1 VKPCAANILVCRD
14 PQAVAEEAA
23 EQFICAAQR
32 SVAERGAFFVALSG
46 GYSPRGTY
54 KYLASEA
61 IRDQVPWGKTFVSF
75 TDERCVPPDH
85 EESNYKLVNDL
96 LLSKVPISPSNVC
109 RFPGELPPV
118 EAALQYEQVLR
129 YRMGQDPR
137 FDFILLGMGQDTH
150 TASLFPNS
158 PALNESTR
166 LAVENFVAR
175 LNAYR
180 LTLTIPVLRN
190 ARQIVILAL
199 GKQKASAVR
208 DVLQGPTDEQAH
220 PVQAI
225 RPKNGR
231 LLWIIDQEAASE
243 L

>member
-1 VKPCAANILVCRD
+1 VKLCAANVLVCRD
-14 PQAVAEEAA
+14 SQAVAEETA
-23 EQFICAAQR
+23 ERFICAAQK

-54 KYLASEA
+54 QYLASEA
-61 IRDQVPWGKTFVSF
+61 MRNQVPWEKTFVFF

-85 EESNYKLVNDL
+85 EDSNYKLINDL
-96 LLSKVPISPSNVC
+96 LLSKVPIQSSNVC

-118 EAALQYEQVLR
+118 EAALQYERVLSHI
-129 YRMGQDPR
+129 MGQNPR

-158 PALNESTR
+158 SALNESTR
-166 LAVENFVAR
+166 LAIENFVAQ

-199 GKQKASAVR
+199 GKQKASSVR
-208 DVLQGPTDEQAH
+208 DVLQGPMDEQAH

-225 RPKNGR
+225 RPKNGH
-231 LLWIIDQEAASE
+231 LLWIIDTEAASE